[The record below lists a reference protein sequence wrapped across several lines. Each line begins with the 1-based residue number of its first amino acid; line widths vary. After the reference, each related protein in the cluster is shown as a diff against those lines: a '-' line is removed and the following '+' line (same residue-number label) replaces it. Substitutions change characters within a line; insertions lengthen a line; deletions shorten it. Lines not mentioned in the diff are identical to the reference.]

1 MLKYVPNMLTTIR
14 FLLVPIIFYFAM
26 QGNYIISA
34 VLLVISGI
42 TDVLDGFI
50 ARKFNFVTDFGTLFD
65 PLTDKLTQIFT
76 LLVLVIQNIIPV
88 WILAF
93 VILKEILMVIGATF
107 LFKKQTAT
115 IPSRWY
121 GKLTTVVFY
130 IAIFLSMLNRQFNL
144 GYSFD
149 LYLYYVALGLALF
162 ALIMYFK
169 VFLSLRKN
177 QEVKD
182 NQ

>member
-1 MLKYVPNMLTTIR
+1 MLKYIPNMLTTIR
-14 FLLVPIIFYFAM
+14 FLLVPVIFYFAM
-26 QGNYIISA
+26 QGNYIVSA

-50 ARKFNFVTDFGTLFD
+50 ARKFDFVTDFGTLFD

-76 LLVLVIQNIIPV
+76 LLVLVIQNVIPV

-93 VILKEILMVIGATF
+93 VILKEILMIIGATF

-121 GKLTTVVFY
+121 GKITTVVFY
-130 IAIFLSMLNRQFNL
+130 IAIFVSMLNKQFNL

-149 LYLYYVALGLALF
+149 MYLYYLALVFALF

-169 VFLSLRKN
+169 VFLGLRKN
-177 QEVKD
+177 SD
-182 NQ
+182 NN